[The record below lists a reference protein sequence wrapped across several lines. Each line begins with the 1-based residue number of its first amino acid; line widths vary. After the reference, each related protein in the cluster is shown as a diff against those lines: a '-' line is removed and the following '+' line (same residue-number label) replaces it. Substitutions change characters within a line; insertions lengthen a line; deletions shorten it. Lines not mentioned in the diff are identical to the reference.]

1 MDPGTPGPALLR
13 RKAQA
18 LVDRKG
24 AETSEK
30 GELSGKQAA
39 AGVCRLAR
47 LMAGVDGKGRR
58 SESGVEAALPR
69 TRWLWLIPYLANF
82 GTRGVA

>member
-1 MDPGTPGPALLR
+1 MWTACLEAADVPYALTCSAKWAAMDPGTPGPALLL

-18 LVDRKG
+18 LVDRG
-24 AETSEK
+24 GVETSEK

-47 LMAGVDGKGRR
+47 LKPKRH
-58 SESGVEAALPR
+58 AL
-69 TRWLWLIPYLANF
+69 
-82 GTRGVA
+82 

>member
-1 MDPGTPGPALLR
+1 MDPGTPGPALLL

-18 LVDRKG
+18 LVDRG
-24 AETSEK
+24 GVDTSEK

-47 LMAGVDGKGRR
+47 LMAGVDGKRRR
-58 SESGVEAALPR
+58 SESGVEAALPESDWR
-69 TRWLWLIPYLANF
+69 QKRGERKARMLAF
-82 GTRGVA
+82 

>member
-1 MDPGTPGPALLR
+1 M
-13 RKAQA
+13 
-18 LVDRKG
+18 
-24 AETSEK
+24 
-30 GELSGKQAA
+30 SGKQAA

-69 TRWLWLIPYLANF
+69 TKWLWLIPSLRKPVP
-82 GTRGVA
+82 GRGKA